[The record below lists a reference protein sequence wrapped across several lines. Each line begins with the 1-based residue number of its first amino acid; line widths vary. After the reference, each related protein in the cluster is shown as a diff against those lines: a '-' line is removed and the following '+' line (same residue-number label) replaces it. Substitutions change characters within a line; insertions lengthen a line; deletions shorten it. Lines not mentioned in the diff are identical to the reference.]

1 MINYNKYM
9 TVRMLHQYI
18 KLSESYIYKKVSS
31 NTIPH
36 IKVNRSTL
44 FDKDIIDHWLANVCE
59 MREDLPQLIKL

>member
-1 MINYNKYM
+1 M

-18 KLSESYIYKKVSS
+18 KLSESYIYKKVSA

-44 FDKDIIDHWLANVCE
+44 FDKDIIDHWLANGCE